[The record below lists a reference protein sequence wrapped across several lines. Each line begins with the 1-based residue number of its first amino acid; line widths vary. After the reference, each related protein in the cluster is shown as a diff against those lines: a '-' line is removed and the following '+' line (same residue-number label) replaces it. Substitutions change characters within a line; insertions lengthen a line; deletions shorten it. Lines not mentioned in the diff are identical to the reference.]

1 MLLINKNNKKV
12 SVIFFAN
19 YGTFCLIILQEK
31 VFTRNVG
38 KANWNHVL
46 YLLGSSQKNYYCD
59 SSESVRIL
67 STW

>member
-31 VFTRNVG
+31 
-38 KANWNHVL
+38 
-46 YLLGSSQKNYYCD
+46 YLQ
-59 SSESVRIL
+59 EM
-67 STW
+67 

>member
-31 VFTRNVG
+31 N
-38 KANWNHVL
+38 L
-46 YLLGSSQKNYYCD
+46 YKKCRQSKLEPCLIFARKQPEELL
-59 SSESVRIL
+59 L
-67 STW
+67 